1 MGRMPVS
8 AASGSITKRAERAS
22 SGTSRAAGNRW
33 AAALVVALLSC
44 HAVAPTLL
52 AQTTFTYSYSNL
64 FDDRLTRQSDFSE
77 YEMLRAVEESLA
89 VWAQHAPLTFVER
102 PDSGPAVSDNDYIKG
117 SAPDIRVGHHD
128 LEGNTLGHAYFP
140 AGFFSGL
147 ASDVHMDSSDRVW
160 GEGLF
165 YSTVLHELG
174 HSLGVDHIDDQ
185 VSVMNSALGPTNT
198 FNSLEDGRLYP
209 PEITALQIRY
219 GTGSGSVQTTRTWQG
234 GRSTSWSDDANWA
247 EGWHPT
253 RYANVTLPGQAMVQ
267 VRDRDQRARSLLVSG
282 ASAGIEIPSQGQLVV
297 AEDLVLGSTPVS
309 SGGGSSGNAR
319 GGTLLAAGDPVRVL
333 VPTSEVDQDRWFLP
347 EFDDSTW
354 TLGRTGVGYER
365 GNGFEADLQTD
376 LESQMYNRAT
386 SVYLRSEFSVED
398 PAAVDFLNL
407 RMKYDDGFAA
417 FLNGVRVTAANV
429 PGTLAWNSVA
439 PASRD
444 DRMAGTYVAFDLSGQ
459 RDLLRSG
466 RNVLAIQGLNNR
478 ANSSD
483 LLLLPEL
490 SGGALESTLL
500 VDGGLLQVE
509 GDLTLAQVAGVEGR
523 LRLTGGLASIG
534 GQILRGAGSGE
545 IQVEGGI
552 LVVGG
557 GVVQARQLLL
567 DGGQVESI
575 RRLEGDLRHD
585 AGRLVVADGFAAS
598 DLAAPV
604 DPALEI
610 TGRLSMGGEAT
621 LELRVAAD
629 ADPRAA
635 ALRAQNARVDGIL
648 RLRVSDDALDDL
660 EPLAAGVT
668 RQLAIVRAETLEGTF
683 REAFIN
689 GEPLASTGDRGVFQR
704 ITTDGPHVF
713 WNLYRAYAGDASGD
727 GAFDSADLIQVFQFG
742 QYEDAIEE
750 NSNWLRG
757 DWNGDADFDSGDL
770 IAAFQTGRFE
780 QPAAARGTQ
789 LLAGTPRAVPEPVAS
804 HLLALGLA
812 TLVAGLRAPSPRR
825 RENAGNA

>member
-1 MGRMPVS
+1 
-8 AASGSITKRAERAS
+8 
-22 SGTSRAAGNRW
+22 
-33 AAALVVALLSC
+33 
-44 HAVAPTLL
+44 
-52 AQTTFTYSYSNL
+52 
-64 FDDRLTRQSDFSE
+64 
-77 YEMLRAVEESLA
+77 
-89 VWAQHAPLTFVER
+89 
-102 PDSGPAVSDNDYIKG
+102 
-117 SAPDIRVGHHD
+117 
-128 LEGNTLGHAYFP
+128 
-140 AGFFSGL
+140 
-147 ASDVHMDSSDRVW
+147 
-160 GEGLF
+160 
-165 YSTVLHELG
+165 
-174 HSLGVDHIDDQ
+174 
-185 VSVMNSALGPTNT
+185 
-198 FNSLEDGRLYP
+198 
-209 PEITALQIRY
+209 
-219 GTGSGSVQTTRTWQG
+219 
-234 GRSTSWSDDANWA
+234 
-247 EGWHPT
+247 
-253 RYANVTLPGQAMVQ
+253 
-267 VRDRDQRARSLLVSG
+267 
-282 ASAGIEIPSQGQLVV
+282 
-297 AEDLVLGSTPVS
+297 
-309 SGGGSSGNAR
+309 
-319 GGTLLAAGDPVRVL
+319 
-333 VPTSEVDQDRWFLP
+333 
-347 EFDDSTW
+347 
-354 TLGRTGVGYER
+354 
-365 GNGFEADLQTD
+365 
-376 LESQMYNRAT
+376 
-386 SVYLRSEFSVED
+386 
-398 PAAVDFLNL
+398 
-407 RMKYDDGFAA
+407 
-417 FLNGVRVTAANV
+417 
-429 PGTLAWNSVA
+429 
-439 PASRD
+439 
-444 DRMAGTYVAFDLSGQ
+444 MAGTYVAFDLSGQ

-483 LLLLPEL
+483 LLMLPEL

-812 TLVAGLRAPSPRR
+812 TLVAGLRAPSPGR